1 MKSCRSHQLLSL
13 VLMFG
18 FSCVALGS
26 NVASESKAVLRTSG
40 KVQVNGTGS
49 REITTLFSGD
59 TIQTNEDSVAN
70 ITASGSSVLV
80 MPNASV
86 KFLGNSVEL
95 TQGGMSVA
103 TSAGMTALADGLTI
117 TPTARTLS
125 KFEVAEYEDSVVIA
139 ARQGDVT
146 VSDGQQT
153 STVPEGQQSTRKK
166 KRAGAPPAANGSH
179 AISGKTVAI
188 VAGTAGAIAA
198 AGIVIAESDKKKKCV
213 SSASDKKCKCT
224 KDKNGNDDC
233 EE

>member
-1 MKSCRSHQLLSL
+1 MKSWRPHQLLSL
-13 VLMFG
+13 VLMF
-18 FSCVALGS
+18 SCVALGAA
-26 NVASESKAVLRTSG
+26 NESKAVLRASG

-59 TIQTNEDSVAN
+59 TIQTDQDSVAN

-95 TQGGMSVA
+95 TQGGMSIA
-103 TSAGMTALADGLTI
+103 TSAGMTALAGGLTV
-117 TPTARTLS
+117 TPTAQKLS

-139 ARQGDVT
+139 AREGDVT

-153 STVPEGQQSTRKK
+153 STVPEGQQTTRKK
-166 KRAGAPPAANGSH
+166 KRPGAAPAANGSH

-198 AGIVIAESDKKKKCV
+198 AGIVIAESNKKKKCV